1 LITVRTQTEGLVRSC
16 KMTTSDLCF
25 SRITYK
31 SQSMW
36 QLRFISQH
44 FYLTLYSD
52 DLMDSDTLC

>member
-1 LITVRTQTEGLVRSC
+1 MIYALVGSRTKV
-16 KMTTSDLCF
+16 
-25 SRITYK
+25 
-31 SQSMW
+31 SQCGW